1 MIYENTNQNIKVR
14 NSMGK
19 WMKEYSL
26 TEKGKDWDYCVGL
39 TYRSKVIKTETAK
52 KNWISLYKD
61 LNELDN
67 SVYGFVVDEL
77 DEIGISIH
85 HHLIIGSELD
95 EITFK
100 KVMENNW
107 NKRGVSWVKKYIRDN
122 SWDYCDYMCKH
133 IHKTNR
139 NVFDIFSL

>member
-14 NSMGK
+14 DSMGK

-85 HHLIIGSELD
+85 HHLII
-95 EITFK
+95 
-100 KVMENNW
+100 
-107 NKRGVSWVKKYIRDN
+107 
-122 SWDYCDYMCKH
+122 
-133 IHKTNR
+133 
-139 NVFDIFSL
+139 